1 MSETATKDTRTAII
15 DLAEEL
21 MLDRGYNA
29 FSYSAISSAMGMR
42 NAAIHYHF
50 PTKSDLGVA
59 VVNRSR
65 ERLLEWAREL
75 DASGV
80 GPVERLDA
88 FFRRYMRHL
97 DHGRRVCLG
106 GCLETDYATLPS
118 PVQAEAASFVST
130 VLAWW
135 EALLEEGRREG
146 VFSFPG
152 EARDQAVVVMST
164 LQGAL
169 QASRVT
175 EPPCLPAAM
184 EQIRRLLVVRNG

>member
-1 MSETATKDTRTAII
+1 MSVPGRVDTASAIV

-21 MLDRGYNA
+21 VLDRGFNG
-29 FSYSAISSAMGMR
+29 FSYADIAAELGIR

-50 PTKSDLGVA
+50 RSKCDLGVA
-59 VVNRSR
+59 VTRRAR
-65 ERLLEWAREL
+65 ERFSFWARKL
-75 DASGV
+75 DASGA

-88 FFRRYMRHL
+88 FFRRYLRHL
-97 DHGRRVCLG
+97 EHGRRVCLG
-106 GCLETDYATLPS
+106 GALETDYATLPE
-118 PVQAEAASFVST
+118 PMQDEARAFVAA
-130 VLAWW
+130 VLSWW
-135 EALLEEGRREG
+135 ETLLEEGRTQG

-169 QASRVT
+169 QTSRLV

-184 EQIRRLLVVRNG
+184 DQLRRLIIVR